1 MRKTKKSKILS
12 LILCMSLIISTFAF
26 MPQVAAADDSAAPT
40 DATQQAVDSAEPGD
54 NAADTQTDS
63 SVDDEQVT
71 DSDADSGETAEAD
84 RESIINAV
92 NYTNVAPLAK
102 NNAKTTTSKAEK
114 AKKTSASK
122 QSTTPQ
128 DHTKVEGEA
137 PDGLVMNKTAKAN
150 DDGSYIIK
158 LEA

>member
-12 LILCMSLIISTFAF
+12 PILCMSLIISTFAF

-84 RESIINAV
+84 SESIINAV

-102 NNAKTTTSKAEK
+102 NNAKNTTSKAK
-114 AKKTSASK
+114 
-122 QSTTPQ
+122 
-128 DHTKVEGEA
+128 
-137 PDGLVMNKTAKAN
+137 
-150 DDGSYIIK
+150 
-158 LEA
+158 